1 MSLTKGINIRQRFI
15 IGYTVITMAISV
27 TVLVSF
33 LVFKKNKDL
42 DGFITYVQIPA
53 LDNLRALDHKVVT
66 SIRLSNNWIGED
78 NEKVREELMALVDK
92 EIPKLIQSIEKDVK
106 QWPSKEDQNQFIALK
121 GEINTLLDK
130 QRKITTTIRD
140 RSDRSDEIKMGAA
153 KDIIDDININGS
165 EEIKQGLKPIIEN
178 GSLQFDIMKKEKT
191 SLYNVIN
198 YMLVGLFALVVL
210 INFFAV
216 RDITKAIVK
225 PLLEIKRVLFGLSRG
240 EILPIT
246 QLDRADEIGDMNRAM
261 EQMLEGINSKTH
273 FAVQIGHGNYQV
285 PFESSSDKDTLGLA
299 LLEMRENLKS
309 NAEEERKRVWI
320 TTGQAQFGD
329 VLRKAYV
336 KIDDFYAEALMF
348 VVKYLN
354 ANQGGL
360 FVLDDTHQDPF
371 LELVA
376 CYAYERRKFIGKQV
390 QIGEGLVGQCFL
402 ERDMIYLTELPQKY
416 VKITSGLG
424 DATPTALLLVPLKL
438 NDDIFGV
445 IEIASFTHI
454 PDYQINFVQRIAE
467 LMASSVSNMKV
478 NERTKTLLQE
488 SQTLTMQLRE
498 QEEEM
503 RQNMEELLA
512 TQEDLKRK
520 EGKYLAILK
529 EHGLSALE

>member
-1 MSLTKGINIRQRFI
+1 MSLTKGVNIRQRFI

-42 DGFITYVQIPA
+42 DGLITYVQIPA
-53 LDNLRALDHKVVT
+53 LLNMKDLDKEIINST
-66 SIRLSNNWIGED
+66 RLTNNWIKTANAAEQD
-78 NEKVREELMALVDK
+78 NLQ
-92 EIPKLIQSIEKDVK
+92 KLINQQIPELVTKLNKDLH
-106 QWPSKEDQNQFIALK
+106 QWPSIEDQKKFTILAGRIELQLGKQKDILK
-121 GEINTLLDK
+121 LLPE
-130 QRKITTTIRD
+130 
-140 RSDRSDEIKMGAA
+140 SDRSYEDKNVQALKLLDEVEASSKELSEDIKLMIVHA
-153 KDIIDDININGS
+153 N
-165 EEIKQGLKPIIEN
+165 Q
-178 GSLQFDIMKKEKT
+178 QFDVMKSDKNN
-191 SLYNVIN
+191 LYNIIN
-198 YMLVGLFALVVL
+198 YMLVGLFVLVVI

-488 SQTLTMQLRE
+488 SQTLTIQLRE